1 MRNLPIALMLLLAAV
16 SAAAL
21 PRIGVITLDVYGEVD
36 SAAVIERVET
46 GYLQSGRFEVVSIA
60 ELAGDGLTPENI
72 AYRLDEIS
80 SENNLD
86 VIVAIDVRP
95 PETDEYTT
103 RRNDSLITVREVS
116 VEVSGRFY
124 SSAGSLI
131 GTVSERAF
139 DEREVPYSAD
149 VQRLA
154 LRAAEELVS
163 RSLLELFP
171 VEIRF
176 TAGSGP
182 DQEIPAGSAAG
193 LEKGMVM
200 SVIGSSQGVP
210 ATQEEYEL
218 LGSRGLVQITSVGTS
233 TARARLLAGRLVEGG
248 PVTAV
253 ESGQPAA
260 VSISYQA
267 CPASVEPG
275 DSLGSDDGTLLVNSV
290 RIEGRTAKWG
300 LSFGGALNAGTADR
314 LSSVSVEGMVG
325 TRIPVSPPGLAL
337 SLHGGAGMSFLIQET
352 AVDTLASNAS
362 GFSFGGMASAGLEL
376 LLTGHLGL
384 EAGAI
389 GRLYTNIDG
398 WNVQQYNGVNRD
410 AEASELYYTEYRE
423 APVSFRAGLWYLIY

>member
-1 MRNLPIALMLLLAAV
+1 MRYLPIAVLLALVTVAT
-16 SAAAL
+16 AAL
-21 PRIGVITLDVYGEVD
+21 PRIGVVTLDVYAEVD
-36 SAAVIERVET
+36 SAAVIEKVET
-46 GYLQSGRFEVVSIA
+46 EYVRSGRFEVVSIA
-60 ELAGDGLTPENI
+60 GLAGDDLTPENV

-80 SENNLD
+80 SEKNLD

-95 PETDEYTT
+95 PVTDEYTT
-103 RRNDSLITVREVS
+103 RRNDSLITMKEVS

-131 GTVSERAF
+131 GTVSERSF
-139 DEREVPYSAD
+139 DEREAPYSAD
-149 VQRLA
+149 IQRLA
-154 LRAAEELVS
+154 LRAAGELVG

-176 TAGSGP
+176 IAGSGAY
-182 DQEIPAGSAAG
+182 QEIPAGSAAG

-200 SVIGSSQGVP
+200 SVIGSSHGVP

-218 LGSRGLVQITSVGTS
+218 LGSRGLVQMTSVGPS
-233 TARARLLAGRLVEGG
+233 SSRARLLAGRLVEGG

-260 VSISYQA
+260 VSIAYQA

-275 DSLGSDDGTLLVNSV
+275 DSLESDDGTLLVNSV
-290 RIEGRTAKWG
+290 RIEGRTSKWG
-300 LSFGGALNAGTADR
+300 LSFGGALNAGTANR
-314 LSSVSVEGMVG
+314 LSSVGVEGMVG
-325 TRIPVSPPGLAL
+325 ARIPVNPPALAL
-337 SLHGGAGMSFLIQET
+337 SLHGGAGMSFVIQET

-362 GFSFGGMASAGLEL
+362 GFSFGGLASAGLEF

-398 WNVQQYNGVNRD
+398 WNVQEYSGINRD
-410 AEASELYYTEYRE
+410 AKDSELYYTEYRE